1 MNGKKS
7 AREILRFA
15 SRSGQIEFHSVNQS
29 SRDSFRSAG
38 PAPGVKSIT
47 ALRRGLDVLWSIQ
60 QSSAVTL
67 ADLHRQTSL
76 SKATLLRILRTLQEA
91 GWIERNEIENRY
103 VPAAS
108 AGESG
113 LAVEWRARLSALATQ
128 PREQL
133 QRRVPW
139 PIDLAVLDGLAM
151 LILDTH
157 RPMNGL
163 AVNYRVLGFRPR
175 LLLSSLGRC
184 YLAFCPD
191 AERRRLLE
199 ALARSPYEVDRA
211 ALKSHGARDWAARYR
226 AQGYASRD
234 PSPTSLDSPERFG
247 AISVPIQVDDTVV
260 GCISCAWLPAVATEQ
275 DVVTR
280 HLADLKAAAQAIRNR
295 LVAAKFPPV
304 PPR

>member
-1 MNGKKS
+1 M
-7 AREILRFA
+7 
-15 SRSGQIEFHSVNQS
+15 NQS
-29 SRDSFRSAG
+29 RRDSFRSAG

-47 ALRRGLDVLWSIQ
+47 ALRRGLDVFWSIQ
-60 QSSAVTL
+60 QSSAATL

-91 GWIERNEIENRY
+91 GWIARNEVENRY

-108 AGESG
+108 PGESG
-113 LAVEWRARLSALATQ
+113 LALEWRTRLSALATQ

-133 QRRVPW
+133 QRVVPW

-151 LILDTH
+151 LILDTN
-157 RPMNGL
+157 RPINGL

-184 YLAFCPD
+184 YLAFCPE
-191 AERRRLLE
+191 AERRRLL
-199 ALARSPYEVDRA
+199 AGLARSPYEVDRA
-211 ALKSHGARDWAARYR
+211 ALKSHGAADWPARYR

-247 AISVPIQVDDTVV
+247 AISVPILLDGAVV

-275 DVVTR
+275 EIVKR
-280 HLADLKAAAQAIRNR
+280 HLGNLKAAAQAVQNR
-295 LVAAKFPPV
+295 LAGAKFPAV
-304 PPR
+304 PPGRST